1 MPNNQPRLD
10 RDSLARLGRELQ
22 AAHHISEKEPLS
34 ERQKDLLLE
43 WAVTEALEAA
53 QHGMLP
59 PQTRSEPEGALLPLQ
74 PPELPQPTETAPR
87 AMDENDWPVVLLLY
101 SPEHGGWHT
110 GFWSAGR
117 WRTHL
122 SPEVDLQPTH
132 WLPRMLPPE
141 EAAPSL

>member
-1 MPNNQPRLD
+1 
-10 RDSLARLGRELQ
+10 
-22 AAHHISEKEPLS
+22 
-34 ERQKDLLLE
+34 
-43 WAVTEALEAA
+43 
-53 QHGMLP
+53 
-59 PQTRSEPEGALLPLQ
+59 
-74 PPELPQPTETAPR
+74 
-87 AMDENDWPVVLLLY
+87 MDENDWPVVLLLY